1 MSNKEMPEW
10 MAMILVSYVF
20 TVLLIYYYVFTM
32 TYCER
37 QLFLTTDPLLAL
49 AIYAS
54 AVATSSSASPSTF
67 WGVPRIVQHIIYNNH
82 TYIYYTVF

>member
-1 MSNKEMPEW
+1 MDGDDISFVR
-10 MAMILVSYVF
+10 IYC
-20 TVLLIYYYVFTM
+20 TTYYYVFTM